1 MTLHAHRLRIGAVLA
16 LSVLA
21 AACSNAPHPRSVA
34 PPLQSTDRGEIEAIA
49 TLLDQGETRKAK
61 KRLAAALKREPGNAS
76 LMVLRDSIDLDP
88 QVQLGPSSFAY
99 SVQQGDTIASLAQRF
114 LGNRLKSHQ
123 LARYNSIS
131 GPAVLAPGRV
141 LRIPGQD
148 PRAEAVRR
156 PERRADPQPA
166 VVRPKPT
173 ALARPAAPA
182 PVAASNAA
190 AARQARSAGLAALN
204 EGKPER
210 AVGLL
215 SRAASLDPGNAA
227 IARDLARARRIQATV
242 KARQ

>member
-1 MTLHAHRLRIGAVLA
+1 MIIQAHRLRIGAVLA
-16 LSVLA
+16 LSILA

-34 PPLQSTDRGEIEAIA
+34 SPPVSTDRGEIEAIA

-76 LMVLRDSIDLDP
+76 LMLLRDSMELDP
-88 QVQLGPSSFAY
+88 ITLLGPNSFSY
-99 SVQQGDTIASLAQRF
+99 SVQQGDSIASLAQRF

-123 LARYNSIS
+123 LARYNGIP
-131 GPAVLAPGRV
+131 GPAVLAPGQV

-148 PRAEAVRR
+148 PRAEPVRR

-166 VVRPKPT
+166 VVRPKPSSP
-173 ALARPAAPA
+173 ARPAATAPA
-182 PVAASNAA
+182 AAANAA

-204 EGKPER
+204 EGNPAR